1 MKCLYWNIR
10 GIVNSP
16 TRLALQR
23 ILLQQKPDFLLIA
36 EPMMNLNHFPLSWL
50 FRLGFKLFAQNNRPT
65 HLPNLWCFCS
75 LHLNPVILEIT
86 SQSVSF
92 TITDNNISFGFSAV
106 YASNN
111 YITIRTLWHN
121 LSQLHLNHQIPWCN
135 FGDFNTILGAHEHKG
150 AHSPARVPME
160 DFVNWSDTNHLIH
173 LPTRDSFFTWS
184 NRRGGN
190 AFTERRL
197 DRSICNQSWL
207 DMCSSLSCSTL
218 LRHPSD
224 HSPLLLDFN
233 HTTSRFGS
241 QFKFLKMWAM
251 HDDCIN
257 LVQNSW
263 NNSFFGS
270 PMYILSQKLKH
281 LKNNLKEWNKNV
293 FGNIHEHVNIAEQ
306 EVHHIQAQIDALGLT
321 DSLLHQQKLAH
332 INLDQA
338 LDKQEAYGKERSKT
352 NWHLNGDRN
361 TTYFHRI
368 AKIKTK
374 TNLYFHKKW

>member
-1 MKCLYWNIR
+1 
-10 GIVNSP
+10 
-16 TRLALQR
+16 
-23 ILLQQKPDFLLIA
+23 
-36 EPMMNLNHFPLSWL
+36 MNLNHFPLSWL

-173 LPTRDSFFTWS
+173 LPTRGSFFTWS

-233 HTTSRFGS
+233 LTTSRFGS

-321 DSLLHQQKLAH
+321 DSLLHQ
-332 INLDQA
+332 
-338 LDKQEAYGKERSKT
+338 
-352 NWHLNGDRN
+352 
-361 TTYFHRI
+361 
-368 AKIKTK
+368 
-374 TNLYFHKKW
+374 